1 MLGEIIFSG
10 FISKFV
16 NNIWDVSWETI
27 KKADKNRRGSHQS
40 PETRVYQIMID
51 VINQMTYNKYKKKD
65 ILYHTAEKLF
75 KKISSDGDYHNV
87 IKCEMKNLIPNAD
100 DSVSQEFIRLL
111 NQELAKECNADLH
124 REIVLLLLSEKDKYT
139 EHTVEALHQM
149 ESKLDLVL
157 QKLNEKNRNV
167 QRIKNRRREYADKW
181 DENMF
186 LNNFSEWDE
195 EAGVNVK
202 LSEVYIDEHLPH
214 FILGKNKKI
223 SSNLDTFLS
232 EYFIRKSE
240 NKMLLILGQ
249 PGIGKSTLITWLT
262 NRFSEQSDD
271 ILVYKFA
278 SDLNDI
284 NWQNDQISE
293 QIEKKLGLSYYELNG
308 KTLIFDGFDEVSM
321 EDGRRRS
328 ILDCLYDSWILDQ
341 RDKFSLIIT
350 CREHYIKELEKV
362 KCRYAILKPWDEAQI
377 RSFCDIFQK
386 VAKVNVS
393 DHTINNLIENA
404 EILGIPLILY
414 MVLSLNISID
424 QKGSIVEIYD
434 KIFALDGGIY
444 DRCVDNKKYGNTHRI
459 STIKEQI
466 HQVSREIAIWMFE
479 NNPDEA
485 NIQSEEYKK
494 ICIGISEGKSDNLID
509 DILLGNFFEK
519 VRHCEGIETENISFV
534 HRSIYEYFVAEYIFS
549 SILETVDE
557 SEKLAGVLGNLLKG
571 NNLSVKMLEF
581 LKIKFSG
588 SNIKNLFDRLN
599 EAFWIMIE
607 NGMTFYTNKCFKNV
621 MQCEMNVFAN
631 MLGILHL
638 WENIEIR
645 LNKTICAYIKFNY
658 EHSLNL
664 IGADLSG
671 ANLIGAN
678 LIGANLIGAYLFDAD
693 LRKADL
699 SGANLIGA
707 NLIGAYLFDA
717 DLRKA
722 DLSGADLSGANLS
735 GANLSGAN
743 LSGANLRGA
752 DLKEAD
758 LSGANLSGAN
768 LRGADLR
775 EANLIGA
782 DLREANLI
790 GANLRGANLI
800 GANLREANLIGA
812 NLSQANLSQANLS
825 GANLRRANLRRV
837 NLRRVNLRGVK
848 LIEENLNEAELSKT
862 SLDGAILGE
871 RLFEHF
877 VKIGKYD
884 LKDVK
889 VYERNR

>member
-16 NNIWDVSWETI
+16 NNIWDVSWEAI

-51 VINQMTYNKYKKKD
+51 VINQVTYNKYKKKD
-65 ILYHTAEKLF
+65 ILYHTAEKLL

-87 IKCEMKNLIPNAD
+87 IKCEMKNLIPNVD
-100 DSVSQEFIRLL
+100 DSVCQEFIRLL

-195 EAGVNVK
+195 EAGENVK
-202 LSEVYIDEHLPH
+202 LSDVYIDDHLPH

-223 SSNLDTFLS
+223 SSNLDAFLS

-262 NRFSEQSDD
+262 NHFREQSDD

-284 NWQNDQISE
+284 NWQNDRISE
-293 QIEKKLGLSYYELNG
+293 QIQKKLGLSYYELNG

-328 ILDCLYDSWILDQ
+328 VLDCLYDSWILDQ

-466 HQVSREIAIWMFE
+466 HQVSREIALWMFE

-519 VRHCEGIETENISFV
+519 VRHCEGIETEKISFV

-557 SEKLAGVLGNLLKG
+557 SEKLAGELGNLLKG

-588 SNIKNLFDRLN
+588 SNIENLFDRLN

-607 NGMTFYTNKCFKNV
+607 NGMTFYTNKCFRNV
-621 MQCEMNVFAN
+621 MQFEMNVFAN
-631 MLGILHL
+631 MLEILHL
-638 WENIEIR
+638 WENNEIR

-664 IGADLSG
+664 
-671 ANLIGAN
+671 
-678 LIGANLIGAYLFDAD
+678 
-693 LRKADL
+693 
-699 SGANLIGA
+699 
-707 NLIGAYLFDA
+707 
-717 DLRKA
+717 
-722 DLSGADLSGANLS
+722 SGADLSGASLSEANLS
-735 GANLSGAN
+735 GANLDGANLSGAN
-743 LSGANLRGA
+743 LSGANLREA
-752 DLKEAD
+752 YLFEANLIEAD
-758 LSGANLSGAN
+758 LRGAN
-768 LRGADLR
+768 LR
-775 EANLIGA
+775 
-782 DLREANLI
+782 

-800 GANLREANLIGA
+800 GANLRGADLRGAYLIGADLREANLSGANLRGAYSSRANLIGA
-812 NLSQANLSQANLS
+812 NLIGANLIEANLNEANLRGADLSQANLR
-825 GANLRRANLRRV
+825 GANLRRANLRG
-837 NLRRVNLRGVK
+837 VNLRGVK
-848 LIEENLNEAELSKT
+848 LIEANLNEAELSKT

-877 VKIGKYD
+877 AKIGKYD
-884 LKDVK
+884 LKGVK